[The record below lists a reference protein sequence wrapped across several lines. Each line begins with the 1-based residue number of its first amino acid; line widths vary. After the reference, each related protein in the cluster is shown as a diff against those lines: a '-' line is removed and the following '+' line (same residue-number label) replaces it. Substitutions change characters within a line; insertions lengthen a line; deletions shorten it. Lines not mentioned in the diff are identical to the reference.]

1 MFTDKLGGSELPPP
15 PPPPNIKIEENPK
28 LFAIYAIPE
37 NKIKTIPS
45 FCILSNAER
54 IIYSRKCIF
63 GEILGKFWL
72 FKNNFGSW
80 GQISRLLVG
89 GLNSEHNLESNY

>member
-1 MFTDKLGGSELPPP
+1 MFTDKLGGSELPH
-15 PPPPNIKIEENPK
+15 PPNIKIEENPK

-37 NKIKTIPS
+37 NKIKNYTS

-72 FKNNFGSW
+72 FKNNVVSFGVKF
-80 GQISRLLVG
+80 QD
-89 GLNSEHNLESNY
+89 Y